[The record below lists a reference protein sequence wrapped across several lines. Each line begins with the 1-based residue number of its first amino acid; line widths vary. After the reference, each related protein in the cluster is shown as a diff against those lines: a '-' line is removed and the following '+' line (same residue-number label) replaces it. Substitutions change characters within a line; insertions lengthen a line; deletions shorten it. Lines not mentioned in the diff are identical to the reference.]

1 MGWAWG
7 RSRSGRD
14 LVEMDH
20 TVLDP
25 GLSSRGEA
33 VTATRDARSLRD
45 HREPQREM
53 TLDVRALCLEARG
66 MELHRVTVHSWGPSI
81 AQGLVSTFSCRDS
94 VQFSEVKMVQYTIR
108 GICGSIGAVLDPF
121 RFVVSSSAAPFTFI
135 LLLGSSPGRR
145 VRGVPLGLGPG
156 RALTSRCARDHASH
170 GADRA
175 PRRRARAPRSAHR
188 GRHVDKNIK
197 FEISQILASRP
208 SFSGP
213 AGRYPF

>member
-1 MGWAWG
+1 MCE
-7 RSRSGRD
+7 RCVSRLEVWNYIG
-14 LVEMDH
+14 LQY
-20 TVLDP
+20 TVGAP
-25 GLSSRGEA
+25 AS
-33 VTATRDARSLRD
+33 
-45 HREPQREM
+45 P
-53 TLDVRALCLEARG
+53 
-66 MELHRVTVHSWGPSI
+66 
-81 AQGLVSTFSCRDS
+81 RDS
-94 VQFSEVKMVQYTIR
+94 FRLFRVAIAQFSEVKMVQYDMAYADR
-108 GICGSIGAVLDPF
+108 SERARPF

-156 RALTSRCARDHASH
+156 RALTSRCARVSP

-175 PRRRARAPRSAHR
+175 PRRRARAQRSAHR
-188 GRHVDKNIK
+188 GCHVDKNIK